1 MSGDVKDDGK
11 TGTRRAQQARATRR
25 RIIDQAAKLFIEQG
39 YAATTLDQIATASG
53 VAVQTVYF
61 HFRNKATVLKEAV
74 DLAAVG
80 DDEPVPMMDRAW
92 ARRVRNEP
100 DGQRALAIFLRY
112 GRAVFERIAPIM
124 KIVRDAAGS
133 DPEMAAQWQTNREQ
147 THTAYRAVVQ
157 WLADKDALRP
167 ELTVNRATDIVFC
180 LVSIEVYH
188 LFTAERGWTP
198 AQWERWTKDT
208 LTATILR

>member
-1 MSGDVKDDGK
+1 MSDDVKHDGK
-11 TGTRRAQQARATRR
+11 NGTRRAQQARATRR

-39 YAATTLDQIATASG
+39 YAATTLDQIGTAAG

-74 DLAAVG
+74 DIAAVG
-80 DDEPVPMMDRAW
+80 DDEPVPMMDRDW
-92 ARRVRNEP
+92 IQRVRDEP

-112 GRAVFERIAPIM
+112 ARAIFERIAPIM
-124 KIVRDAAGS
+124 KTVRDAAGS
-133 DPEMAAQWQTNREQ
+133 DPEMAAQWQTNLKQ
-147 THTAYRAVVQ
+147 TYTAQRTVIQ
-157 WLADKDALRP
+157 WMADKDALRP
-167 ELTVNRATDIVFC
+167 ELTVDRAADIFFC
-180 LVSIEVYH
+180 LVSIEVYQ